1 MKLSRTYALAAVMAA
16 GTIALSACSD
26 NVAASSDSGSG
37 SGSSKIDCG
46 TGNLN
51 LSGSTAQAKAIDAW
65 QSDFAAVCPDIT
77 VNYDGTGSGQGITDF
92 TAGKTDFAGSDSYL
106 KPEEATAA
114 DAMCKTGKAINLP
127 MVISPVAIV
136 YNIKGVDKLTL
147 DAKTLAGI
155 FSGTITKWD
164 DPAIVAL
171 NKDAKMPSTTIG
183 TVHRSKDSGT
193 TDNFTKFLDKAG
205 AGAWTF
211 GTGKGW
217 KAPGGEGAPD
227 SAGVVSAVKAT
238 DGAIS
243 YVDGSDAKGNNMTTA
258 LLDTGHG
265 GVALDD
271 ASVGKAVA
279 AATPAG
285 TGNDLKV
292 DINYG
297 LSEAGAY
304 PAVLVT
310 YEIVCE
316 KGKDA
321 DKTKAIKAFLTYT
334 STDGQK
340 KLSDI
345 GYSPLPA
352 ELASKVQKAVAAIS

>member
-26 NVAASSDSGSG
+26 NVAAGSTTDSASATD
-37 SGSSKIDCG
+37 IDCG
-46 TGNLN
+46 SGDLN
-51 LSGSTAQAKAIDAW
+51 VSGSTAQAKAIDAW
-65 QSDFAAVCPDIT
+65 QADFAAVCPDIT
-77 VNYDGTGSGQGITDF
+77 VNYDASGSGQGITDF
-92 TAGKTDFAGSDSYL
+92 IAGKTDFAGSDSYL
-106 KPEEATAA
+106 KPDEATAA
-114 DAMCKTGKAINLP
+114 DAMCKDGKAINLP
-127 MVISPVAIV
+127 MVISPVAIA
-136 YNIKGVDKLTL
+136 YNLKGVDDLTL
-147 DAKTLAGI
+147 DAKVLAGI

-164 DPAIVAL
+164 DPAIAAL
-171 NKDAKMPSTTIG
+171 NKGATLPGTTIS

-193 TDNFTKFLDKAG
+193 TDNFTKFLDKA
-205 AGAWTF
+205 AGGTWTF

-217 KAPGGEGAPD
+217 QAPGGEGAPD
-227 SAGVVSAVKAT
+227 SAGIVSAVKAT

-243 YVDGSDAKGNNMTTA
+243 YVDGPDAKANNLTIA
-258 LLDTGHG
+258 KLDSGHG

-271 ASVGKAVA
+271 ASVGKAVS

-285 TGNDLKV
+285 SGNDLKM
-292 DINYG
+292 DIDYG
-297 LSEAGAY
+297 LSEPGAY

-321 DKTKAIKAFLTYT
+321 KTTKAIKSFLKYT

-340 KLSDI
+340 KLSGL

-352 ELASKVQKAVAAIS
+352 ELATKVQNAVNAIA